1 MEETTV
7 SIIGIFIAAIMM
19 FIVPLILIADRSDD
33 ISQLTVQTL
42 TAEFVDEVVKSGKIT
57 DDTYTKYIS
66 SLSSTGN
73 IYEIDM
79 EIKILDENTA
89 KRLTVAED
97 GSVEPGKNTYYSIFT
112 SQVEDIIGVSGSI
125 TNNNREG
132 KILLKHGDA
141 ISVTVKNISKTLSQS
156 LKSFYYKI
164 NGDNSQIIAA
174 TASGTIVIDGQT
186 FQEWLYI

>member
-112 SQVEDIIGVSGSI
+112 SQIEDKIGISSGENS
-125 TNNNREG
+125 TGG
-132 KILLKHGDA
+132 KIILKQGDV
-141 ISVTVKNISKTLSQS
+141 ISVTVRNNNATFSQS
-156 LKSFYYKI
+156 LKSFYYNARGEDI
-164 NGDNSQIIAA
+164 HIISA
-174 TASGTIVIDGQT
+174 TASGTVAIDGAT
-186 FQEWLYI
+186 